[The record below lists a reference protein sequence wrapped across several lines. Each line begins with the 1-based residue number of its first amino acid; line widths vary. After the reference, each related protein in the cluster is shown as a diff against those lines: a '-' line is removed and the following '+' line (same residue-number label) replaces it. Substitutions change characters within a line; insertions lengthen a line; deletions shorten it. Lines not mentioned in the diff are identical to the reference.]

1 MPGIPTGNK
10 QLQLARLDL
19 EGTTDRGDSIKLANT
34 ARVLVD
40 MAGYLISE
48 AQNNLNNDG
57 TNTTGDLE
65 SSMSISDLDIS
76 GQRMSVDVLIL
87 DRYKFINDGVK
98 GVEGGTGK
106 YQFKTIRPTVE
117 MVRSIKSWLRK
128 RGARATKY
136 KAISRTER
144 KDKRIKKMKT
154 EADSQTSLAWAVA
167 TSVKKK
173 GIKPTKFFTKAVR
186 ATEKKFKEE
195 MAKGIKLD
203 IIESFK

>member
-19 EGTTDRGDSIKLANT
+19 EGTTDRGDSIQLSNT

-40 MAGYLISE
+40 MAAYLISE

-76 GQRMSVDVLIL
+76 GQLMSVDVLIL

-154 EADSQTSLAWAVA
+154 EAESQTSLAWAVA

-186 ATEKKFKEE
+186 ATEKKFREE

>member
-154 EADSQTSLAWAVA
+154 EADSQTSLAWAAA

>member
-19 EGTTDRGDSIKLANT
+19 EGTTDRGDSIQLSNT

-40 MAGYLISE
+40 MAAYLISE

-154 EADSQTSLAWAVA
+154 EAESQTSLAWAVA

-186 ATEKKFKEE
+186 ATEKKFREE
-195 MAKGIKLD
+195 MANGIKLD

>member
-19 EGTTDRGDSIKLANT
+19 EGTTDRGDSIQLSNT

-40 MAGYLISE
+40 MAAYLISE

-154 EADSQTSLAWAVA
+154 EAESQTSLAWAVA

-186 ATEKKFKEE
+186 ATEKKFREE

>member
-1 MPGIPTGNK
+1 
-10 QLQLARLDL
+10 
-19 EGTTDRGDSIKLANT
+19 
-34 ARVLVD
+34 

-76 GQRMSVDVLIL
+76 GQLMSVDVLIL

-154 EADSQTSLAWAVA
+154 EAESQTSLAWAVA

-186 ATEKKFKEE
+186 ATEKKFREE

>member
-19 EGTTDRGDSIKLANT
+19 EGTTDRGDSIQLSNT

-76 GQRMSVDVLIL
+76 GQLMSVDVLIL

-117 MVRSIKSWLRK
+117 MVRNIKSWLRK

-154 EADSQTSLAWAVA
+154 EAESQTSLAWAVA

-186 ATEKKFKEE
+186 ATEKKFREE